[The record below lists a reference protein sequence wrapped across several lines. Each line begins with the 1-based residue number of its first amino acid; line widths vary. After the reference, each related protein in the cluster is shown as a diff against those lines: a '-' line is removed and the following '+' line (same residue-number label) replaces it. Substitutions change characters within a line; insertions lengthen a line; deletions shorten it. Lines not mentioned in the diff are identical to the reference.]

1 MAGAGRYEDLV
12 VWQLADEL
20 QREIFAL
27 TSTGAAAADFKF
39 RNQIRD
45 SSSSAGRNIAEGF
58 ERCSDAELA
67 NYLRISRGSLKETHN
82 SVRVGLQRGYFTA
95 DQSERLQRLATR
107 GAKAAARLIEYL
119 ESPQAELNRKGRP
132 PHRSRNK

>member
-27 TSTGAAAADFKF
+27 TSTGAAASDFKI

-45 SSSSAGRNIAEGF
+45 SSSSPGRNIAEGF
-58 ERCSDAELA
+58 GRCSDAELA
-67 NYLRISRGSLKETHN
+67 NYLRIGRGSLKETYN

-95 DQSERLQRLATR
+95 D
-107 GAKAAARLIEYL
+107 
-119 ESPQAELNRKGRP
+119 
-132 PHRSRNK
+132 